1 MTYGTIQEVPPAT
14 ERAQVRFAPDTLP
27 APASSTHADEDA
39 SSERQDVPL
48 LERAGSRFKSFYDRN
63 FGLFLVFL
71 AQTCGSVMNIA
82 AKLLA
87 NDPSIKFH
95 ALQIIFIRML

>member
-71 AQTCGSVMNIA
+71 AQTCGSVVSSM
-82 AKLLA
+82 
-87 NDPSIKFH
+87 SSSF
-95 ALQIIFIRML
+95 ALDKP